1 MSVIVYST
9 KSCGQCVATMKAMD
23 KKGITYKKVDISED
37 AEAMALVKGM
47 GYQQVPVVMAGTQH
61 WAGFRPDMI
70 NKIAA

>member
-1 MSVIVYST
+1 
-9 KSCGQCVATMKAMD
+9 MKALD
-23 KKGITYKKVDISED
+23 KKGIAYEKVDISED
-37 AEAMALVKGM
+37 ADAMALVKGM